1 MPPDESVKLMRTWRF
16 ENADI
21 PVDFLAPTDQLAGW
35 LGHVL
40 LTGEDAAAPHRLEEL
55 VPHACIR
62 TVM

>member
-1 MPPDESVKLMRTWRF
+1 MRTWRL

-21 PVDFLAPTDQLAGW
+21 PVDFLAPTDKLAGW

-40 LTGEDAAAPHRLEEL
+40 LTGEDAAALHRLEEL
-55 VPHACIR
+55 GYHACIL